1 MAEWGSEPIW
11 TPFEEINGGQ
21 QFSKKFG
28 AQDLNA
34 LAENIAYL
42 YEHQPTATP
51 IFDGT
56 INIESG
62 NTTISGSYLIDE
74 SKAYSAL
81 QSLSG
86 VKTYNVNFSAGGSGS
101 GMGDSIDFTSMTFD
115 ATSGLILY
123 NDKGAFAMNG
133 GFAEYT
139 ANYGDGNG
147 ARVNFYEGTEC
158 RKEFKELFLSIAD
171 EYVEVELGTFTYNQT
186 QAWYSTP
193 IVRKFPLGMT
203 WGEFIESD
211 YNSIQTDGSG
221 QGTVTGQFVIE
232 GSFVKFTGVGSGTGA
247 NSITLDVYS
256 GPALVEPAFMVV
268 DNGVYFSVAP
278 GGGGSN

>member
-1 MAEWGSEPIW
+1 MATAESVKAK
-11 TPFEEINGGQ
+11 INNLIAKANSVTGKRDTDLTSGIN
-21 QFSKKFG
+21 SLIDGFG
-28 AQDLNA
+28 KSDPV
-34 LAENIAYL
+34 E
-42 YEHQPTATP
+42 

-56 INIESG
+56 IIIESG
-62 NTTISGSYLIDE
+62 FTTISGSYIIDE
-74 SKAYSAL
+74 QKAFDL
-81 QSLSG
+81 LSTYG
-86 VKTYNVNFSAGGSGS
+86 KVKTFNVNFSAGGSGS

-115 ATSGLILY
+115 GTYGLIKY

-147 ARVNFYEGTEC
+147 ARVNFEEGTEC

-171 EYVEVELGTFTYNQT
+171 EYVEPVALGTFTYGQT

-193 IVRKFPLGMT
+193 IVRQFPLGMT

-221 QGTVTGQFVIE
+221 LGTVTGQFVIE
-232 GSFVKFTGVGSGTGA
+232 GSFVKFTGVGSGSGA

-256 GPALVEPAFMVV
+256 GPALVEPAYMVA
-268 DNGVYFSVAP
+268 DNGVYNSVAP